1 MTFAHMAGVQRLF
14 RTWQSPRMFARYSRS
29 LWVAFGLLW
38 VAEGLISGGNM
49 PIAMPVTAG
58 TGLPMPPLPPR
69 HVSRPRLTSALN
81 AAQHM
86 PLVLISAGPGAGKTV
101 LLSEWARGAGLPVAW
116 FAARPDDNHP
126 RRFWG
131 KLRSAVQA
139 SGVLDTNDVDRAPGD
154 AAFESFAVF
163 FQDVLWPATPMMLI
177 IDDAHVLTHPDIL
190 DGLDNIVRSAHPQ
203 VHLVIAA
210 RSDPMLPLHRYR
222 LAGQM
227 RELRV
232 TDLAMTDS
240 EARALL
246 AAHGV
251 ILSPAAFDALV
262 ARTEGWIAGIRLSA
276 MRMEGTERPA
286 DFVAEFAVDQGSI
299 GEYLTFEVLDRL
311 PERMRRTLV
320 STGFLD
326 VVTGEL
332 ADAVTAQAGCADTL
346 AELAR
351 TNSFVIPLE
360 AAHIRYRYHPLLA
373 EILRYNLQNLG
384 PDVRQVLFRRAST
397 WFEEQND
404 LRSAFHWAVSCRD
417 VERAV
422 SLLARGVVAE
432 AFVRGDGPGRSDLLG
447 VLPLDV
453 PAGAD
458 EMRAP
463 EISIARSAVVVLT
476 ADTES
481 AAHELERVEQDVL
494 TVELANP
501 DLQVSALLN
510 LLILGQKA
518 GDAHVVEVAA
528 SRVLAVDDADLNAP
542 ARGLRARAR
551 IALAEAELW
560 DGRDDDVEPQLR
572 EALALAEQDG
582 LDSVALDALGMLAL
596 ANVYSSRMVSAE
608 EAAQRARELLLSSPN
623 LAPPITLELA
633 TAQRSL
639 LAADFQAMAGAIG
652 RAVAGAAIE
661 SDPALAAL
669 AAQARA
675 QLLLATDQAGAAKT
689 ALEAAPGVRGGTA
702 MIRARH
708 DMLLA
713 SIDTALGR
721 ARRALRLLDRY
732 RESSFAAQA
741 AVVAAKAHLALGDLR
756 TAEDCARKVVAEPGM
771 QVDRGALI
779 DALLC
784 TANIAQLRGDPGR
797 AVEILS
803 QAIEI
808 ADGDLTLPFVQ
819 LDGEFATLLTSHAQ
833 LAAQWP
839 ARPRG
844 ARNEL
849 TIESGRKKIPRLPEP
864 LTARERAVLQFLATT
879 MSTAEIAHEL
889 FLSVNTVKTH
899 LGSIYRKLAA
909 AKRREAVQRAR
920 ELELI

>member
-1 MTFAHMAGVQRLF
+1 
-14 RTWQSPRMFARYSRS
+14 
-29 LWVAFGLLW
+29 
-38 VAEGLISGGNM
+38 
-49 PIAMPVTAG
+49 
-58 TGLPMPPLPPR
+58 
-69 HVSRPRLTSALN
+69 
-81 AAQHM
+81 M
-86 PLVLISAGPGAGKTV
+86 PLVLLSAGPGAGKSV
-101 LLSEWARGAGLPVAW
+101 LLSEWAKSAGLPIAW

-131 KLRSAVQA
+131 QLRSAVQA
-139 SGVLDTNDVDRAPGD
+139 SGALDANDVDGAAGD

-163 FQDVLWPATPMMLI
+163 FRDVLQPATPIALI

-190 DGLDNIVRSAHPQ
+190 DGLDSIVRAPRSQ

-227 RELRV
+227 LELRAA
-232 TDLAMTDS
+232 DLAMTHS
-240 EARALL
+240 EAHALL

-251 ILSPAAFDALV
+251 TLSSASFNALMS
-262 ARTEGWIAGIRLSA
+262 RTEGWIAGIRLSA
-276 MRMEGTERPA
+276 MRMEGTDHPA

-299 GEYLTFEVLDRL
+299 GEYLTFEVLNGL

-320 STGFLD
+320 STAFLD
-326 VVTGEL
+326 VVSGEL
-332 ADAVTAQAGCADTL
+332 ADAVTEQAGCADTL
-346 AELAR
+346 DELAR

-360 AAHIRYRYHPLLA
+360 AAHSRYRYHPLLA
-373 EILRYNLQNLG
+373 EILRYNLRNQG
-384 PDVRQVLFRRAST
+384 PDVRRVLFRRAST
-397 WFEEQND
+397 WFEQQHD

-422 SLLARGVVAE
+422 SLLARGVVAQ
-432 AFVRGDGPGRSDLLG
+432 AVVRGNGPRRSDLLG
-447 VLPLDV
+447 LLPLDV

-458 EMRAP
+458 EMRAA
-463 EISIARSAVVVLT
+463 EISVARSAVVALT

-481 AAHELERVEQDVL
+481 AARELERFEQDVS
-494 TVELANP
+494 TVQLADP
-501 DLQVSALLN
+501 DLQVTALLN

-518 GDAHVVEVAA
+518 GDAHAVEVAA
-528 SRVLAVDDADLNAP
+528 SRVLAVDDAKLEAP
-542 ARGLRARAR
+542 APGLRARAT
-551 IALAEAELW
+551 IAVAQAELW
-560 DGRDDDVEPQLR
+560 DGRDDDVEAQLR

-596 ANVYSSRMVSAE
+596 ANVYSSRMASAE
-608 EAAQRARELLLSSPN
+608 EAAQRAHELLRSSPD
-623 LAPPITLELA
+623 LTPPITIELA

-639 LAADFQAMAGAIG
+639 LAADFEAMAGAIG
-652 RAVAGAAIE
+652 RALTGAAIE
-661 SDPALAAL
+661 SDPALGAL

-675 QLLLATDQAGAAKT
+675 QLLLATNQPGAART
-689 ALEAAPGVRGGTA
+689 ALGAAPRLRGGTA

-713 SIDTALGR
+713 SIETVLGR
-721 ARRALRLLDRY
+721 AHRALRLLDRY

-741 AVVAAKAHLALGDLR
+741 TVVAAKAHLALGDLR
-756 TAEDCARKVVAEPGM
+756 AAEDCARKVVAEPGM

-784 TANIAQLRGDPGR
+784 SANIAQLRGDRGR

-808 ADGDLTLPFVQ
+808 ADGKLMLSFAQ
-819 LDGEFATLLTSHAQ
+819 LDGVFATLLTSHPQ

-839 ARPRG
+839 APPHG
-844 ARNEL
+844 ACDEL
-849 TIESGRKKIPRLPEP
+849 TIESGRKKVPRLPEP
-864 LTARERAVLQFLATT
+864 LTARERAVLQFLSTT
-879 MSTAEIAHEL
+879 MSTAEIADEL

-899 LGSIYRKLAA
+899 LGAIYRKLAA
-909 AKRREAVQRAR
+909 ARRREAVQRAR
-920 ELELI
+920 ELELL